1 MNGLAF
7 TTFEGALKLILV
19 VYVFIFKKF
28 WQIFSCVCALDFLC
42 NIIFFGRFIGTLPE
56 HGQKCKVNK

>member
-1 MNGLAF
+1 MNGLAL

-28 WQIFSCVCALDFLC
+28 WQIFSCVCALDILC
-42 NIIFFGRFIGTLPE
+42 NIIFLADLLVHF
-56 HGQKCKVNK
+56 QSMDKNVK